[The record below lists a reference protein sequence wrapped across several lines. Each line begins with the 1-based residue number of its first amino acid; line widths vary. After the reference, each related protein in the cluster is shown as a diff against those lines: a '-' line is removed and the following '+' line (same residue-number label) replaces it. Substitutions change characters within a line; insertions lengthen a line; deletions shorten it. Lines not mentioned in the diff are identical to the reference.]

1 MKKKQLVQA
10 RALSIRGG
18 NHEQVRILKGE
29 VYELMVK
36 EDCMWHQRS
45 RVDWLKSGDM
55 NTTYFHSQATQRNRR
70 NYILKLEK
78 EDGFVIE
85 EEHLIGEEL
94 VNYFTKIFTLAQPTN
109 FEPILKGIEQKVTPS
124 MNSDLTREF
133 IVDEVEQALKQMK
146 PLSAPGLDGITNFL

>member
-1 MKKKQLVQA
+1 
-10 RALSIRGG
+10 
-18 NHEQVRILKGE
+18 
-29 VYELMVK
+29 
-36 EDCMWHQRS
+36 MWHQRS

-85 EEHLIGEEL
+85 EKHLIGEEL
-94 VNYFTKIFTLAQPTN
+94 VNYFTKIFTLAQPTD

-133 IVDEVEQALKQMK
+133 IANEVEQALKQMK
-146 PLSAPGLDGITNFL
+146 PLSSPGPDGITNFL

>member
-85 EEHLIGEEL
+85 EEHLIGEKL
-94 VNYFTKIFTLAQPTN
+94 VNYFTKIFTLAQPTD
-109 FEPILKGIEQKVTPS
+109 FEPILQGIEKKVTPS

-133 IVDEVEQALKQMK
+133 TADEVEQALKQMK
-146 PLSAPGLDGITNFL
+146 PLSAPGPDGITNF